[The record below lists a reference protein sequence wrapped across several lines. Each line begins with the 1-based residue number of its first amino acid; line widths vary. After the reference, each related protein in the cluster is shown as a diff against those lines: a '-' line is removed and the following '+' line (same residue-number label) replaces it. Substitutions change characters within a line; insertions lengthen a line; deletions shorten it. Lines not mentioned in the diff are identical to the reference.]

1 MDVSYLSTVNAT
13 LNATS
18 AVLLWVGR
26 RHIKRGRVQAHKACM
41 LTAFGVSIVFLASY
55 VIYHLNVGS
64 KPFLGH
70 GLLRL
75 IYLGILISHVLL
87 AFTVPFLSVAT
98 LYHALRARFDKHRRI
113 ARITYPIWMY
123 VSVTG
128 VIVYLMLYHLPV

>member
-1 MDVSYLSTVNAT
+1 MDISDLSTVNAS

-26 RHIKRGRVQAHKACM
+26 RHIRFGRVQAHKQCM
-41 LTAFGVSIVFLASY
+41 IAAFVVSIVFLACY
-55 VIYHLNVGS
+55 VIYHVNVGS
-64 KPFLGH
+64 KVFPGH
-70 GLLRL
+70 GAIRRV
-75 IYLGILISHVLL
+75 YLAILISHVLL

-98 LYHALRARFDKHRRI
+98 LYFGLRARFDKHRRI